1 MSQLAENLQEE
12 LNIQTALQSVINTSR
27 NHDAAKFG
35 ASDVVRALYTNTPL
49 QLIVLPEDLLD
60 EYKTIITAKAQ
71 EMNIPIV
78 KVESRAELAKLM
90 PFKAKKIGAVGI
102 TDFIYES
109 REKAFI
115 FSAPQ

>member
-1 MSQLAENLQEE
+1 MSTLVENLQEE
-12 LNIQTALQSVINTSR
+12 LNIQTALQSVINTCR
-27 NHDAAKFG
+27 NHDSIKIG
-35 ASDVVRALYTNTPL
+35 ASEVVRALYMNTPI

-71 EMNIPIV
+71 ELNIPVV
-78 KVESRAELAKLM
+78 KVESRIELAKLM
-90 PFKAKKIGAVGI
+90 PFKVKKIGAVAI
-102 TDFIYES
+102 VDFVYES